1 MTAIRRHPIGA
12 FLVATYVLSIVIFA
26 VPVLGSTGLGVLPI
40 EVPGKEPFL
49 LLLTFSMVAAAFGI
63 TAIADGRD
71 GVRALRGRVFR
82 FRTSPV
88 WYVAAL
94 LLLPLAAVGVAVAL
108 EGTAPL
114 SALAAEPN
122 VAVSWLAEL
131 AVVIVLLNFWEE
143 VAWSGF
149 FLHRLQ
155 PQTGPLPATAATTW
169 AQAAMHLPLLFVVG
183 GLSDNPI
190 TPDQYPFYL
199 AALFVL
205 PLGSRTVLT
214 WLYNRSGH
222 SVPVAGITHASWNLA
237 AGSTF
242 LPVLV
247 AGFNAVWAYAG
258 FAAVAIV
265 LIMMTRGR
273 LGYAEGEINE
283 EAAAS
288 GPFPSVEA
296 RAR

>member
-1 MTAIRRHPIGA
+1 MTAVRRHPIGA
-12 FLVATYVLSIVIFA
+12 FLVATYFLSIVIFA

-40 EVPGKEPFL
+40 DVPGKEPFL

-71 GVRALRGRVFR
+71 GVRALRRRVFH

-94 LLLPLAAVGVAVAL
+94 LLLPLAAMAIAVAL

-114 SALAAEPN
+114 EALAAEPS
-122 VAVSWLAEL
+122 VAISWLAEL

-155 PQTGPLPATAATTW
+155 PRTGPLPATAATTW

-183 GLSDNPI
+183 GLSDNAI

-205 PLGSRTVLT
+205 PLGNRTVLT

-222 SVPVAGITHASWNLA
+222 SVPIAGITHASWNLA

-247 AGFNAVWAYAG
+247 AGFDAVWAYAG

-265 LIMMTRGR
+265 LILVTRGR
-273 LGYAEGEINE
+273 LGYPDQDITE
-283 EAAAS
+283 EPAAGS
-288 GPFPSVEA
+288 RFSSVEA
-296 RAR
+296 